1 MSLWRVG
8 SSPTWGTKLFDNKS
22 QILYNE
28 IMYKVIS
35 KSGLPL
41 DSCPSLSEAISF
53 ARIVGMFVTIR
64 GPDFEA
70 CGIFGVD
77 SVQDGKCP
85 DGVAY
90 DWNKASRIGATRR

>member
-1 MSLWRVG
+1 
-8 SSPTWGTKLFDNKS
+8 
-22 QILYNE
+22 
-28 IMYKVIS
+28 MYKVIS

-41 DSCPSLSEAISF
+41 NSCATLGEANSF

-64 GPDFEA
+64 GPDFEV

-77 SVQDGKCP
+77 SVQDGVCP